1 MKANYENWVPKRL
14 IFSSFGASV
23 IAAYFTYA
31 GYKKDMVEL
40 TVIFAIVSILFLF
53 ATFRLTFMY
62 MAFSYDGKRQLSR
75 RIIDG
80 TAECLGEVKGQIL
93 EVGAGS
99 GALSIA
105 VAKKNPDAKVI
116 GVDRWGKEYAAFSK
130 ALCEENAKA
139 EGVSNVEFKEGSA
152 TSLDFEDEVFDG
164 LVCNYVYSNISGFN
178 KQELILESLR
188 TVKKGGKFAIHD
200 IMTKSKYGDIEK
212 LVDKL
217 RADGYEEVHLIRT
230 DEGKFMSKF
239 EGYFCGLRGSMLLV
253 GTK

>member
-1 MKANYENWVPKRL
+1 MKPFESQLEYNRWAEKYQDEWEKFLNDKLICVFAFTEEEFKRKLKDEYNLEPKD
-14 IFSSFGASV
+14 I
-23 IAAYFTYA
+23 
-31 GYKKDMVEL
+31 
-40 TVIFAIVSILFLF
+40 
-53 ATFRLTFMY
+53 
-62 MAFSYDGKRQLSR
+62 
-75 RIIDG
+75 
-80 TAECLGEVKGQIL
+80 
-93 EVGAGS
+93 VGAGS

-139 EGVSNVEFKEGSA
+139 EGVSNVEFKQGSA
-152 TSLDFEDEVFDG
+152 SSLDFEDEVFDG

-217 RADGYEEVHLIRT
+217 RADGYDEVHLIRT
-230 DEGKFMSKF
+230 DEGRFMTKF